1 MATLTRWRKYVPKW
15 LGNAESPEPF
25 AVEVKRATWGERRA
39 FLEVLQD
46 DKASDEAR
54 VAMFLPLLRGPLGS
68 LVIDGE
74 RVTTIEQLVSI
85 ALEETGD
92 AGNLLGELVEAVLE
106 GSALG
111 KALRESSV
119 PASGGSGMSASE
131 AAPPAPTVLAVAAS
145 SPAVSTTSGG

>member
-1 MATLTRWRKYVPKW
+1 MATLTRWRKYVPRW

-46 DKASDEAR
+46 DKASDEAL

-74 RVTTIEQLVSI
+74 RVTTIEQLVAI

-92 AGNLLGELVEAVLE
+92 AGNLFGELVEAVLE

-111 KALRESSV
+111 KALRERSV
-119 PASGGSGMSASE
+119 PASGGSGTSASE

-145 SPAVSTTSGG
+145 SPAVNTTSGG